1 MEGAAQ
7 VRAAAD
13 AAAEAMAS
21 RFAGGRKAAHA
32 AHAIGNGRPVVPPET
47 PSQSREPT
55 PRDGDAA
62 PQITVRASP
71 HGNRGSENGAAGL
84 RSFHACCSAAIP
96 VTDMI
101 SLVIQTYVY

>member
-1 MEGAAQ
+1 MANCRLPVEGAAQ

-32 AHAIGNGRPVVPPET
+32 AHANVNGRPVVPPET

-62 PQITVRASP
+62 PQITVSEGVLGLASQW
-71 HGNRGSENGAAGL
+71 
-84 RSFHACCSAAIP
+84 
-96 VTDMI
+96 
-101 SLVIQTYVY
+101 VI